1 VIILPVALVSTYSH
15 HGGRCISTATQSN
28 PSCFTITAA
37 YSISNKKMK
46 ESPEQQETQE
56 GVEVDE
62 NDWNARTCIILLKI
76 AFSDILESES

>member
-1 VIILPVALVSTYSH
+1 
-15 HGGRCISTATQSN
+15 
-28 PSCFTITAA
+28 
-37 YSISNKKMK
+37 MK